1 MGQAK
6 EVGAVLH
13 RANPLLP
20 LPHLGGDCV
29 TSPPHTPRMASTVGQ
44 EDGHGHSMPLPRKA
58 PFGVISFLITSN

>member
-44 EDGHGHSMPLPRKA
+44 EDGARAQHASPQEGA
-58 PFGVISFLITSN
+58 IWSNQFFNY